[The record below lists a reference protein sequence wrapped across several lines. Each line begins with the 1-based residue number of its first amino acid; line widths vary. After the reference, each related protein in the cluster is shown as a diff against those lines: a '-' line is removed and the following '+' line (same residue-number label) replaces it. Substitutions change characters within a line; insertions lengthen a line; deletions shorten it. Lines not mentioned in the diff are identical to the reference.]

1 MKSIK
6 QMTSDVIKIVH
17 EDNHKEKLNTYF
29 AEMYVE
35 IMIDVLK
42 NYYNQQK
49 SETSRR

>member
-1 MKSIK
+1 
-6 QMTSDVIKIVH
+6 MTSDVIKIVH

-42 NYYNQQK
+42 NYYNQQGSK
-49 SETSRR
+49 VPGR